1 MIVLLLIGGLLL
13 LGISLMVLDAAIEQ
27 AEDGY
32 EDSLGFHQ
40 ESHRWTRN
48 TSPSNPEISPRDRT
62 EGASC
67 PLDVSPSFPRI
78 GTTPLTPQG
87 H

>member
-27 AEDGY
+27 AEDG
-32 EDSLGFHQ
+32 
-40 ESHRWTRN
+40 WTRN

>member
-1 MIVLLLIGGLLL
+1 MIILLIGGLLL
-13 LGISLMVLDAAIEQ
+13 LGVSLMVLDAAIEG
-27 AEDGY
+27 AEEGS
-32 EDSLGFHQ
+32 EDALGFHQ

-48 TSPSNPEISPRDRT
+48 ASSSSNPEITPWDRT

-67 PLDVSPSFPRI
+67 PLNVSPSFPRI
-78 GTTPLTPQG
+78 GNTPLTPQG